1 MRLQSVSLLFLCYWK
16 RQWGLVLGSKND
28 RNLASF
34 PHLPFLRVSP
44 IFFWR
49 NLKHGWN
56 KPTQSGSTPQLRS
69 EASKKLHRKG
79 SALGRMGNESRGTR
93 PLTPALCFLLSSSS
107 LFLFREGRDPPALFF
122 LLPFLIVFPAIPQ
135 PMFSWQHETTAVIF
149 LASRSPLAVSDKTHL
164 PCSLLVFSLLINE
177 NSVH

>member
-49 NLKHGWN
+49 NLKHAWS
-56 KPTQSGSTPQLRS
+56 KPTQSGSTPQLHS
-69 EASKKLHRKG
+69 EASQKPHRKG
-79 SALGRMGNESRGTR
+79 SALGRVGHESRGTR

-107 LFLFREGRDPPALFF
+107 LFLYRERGRPSSFVLS
-122 LLPFLIVFPAIPQ
+122 PAISYCFPCY
-135 PMFSWQHETTAVIF
+135 PSAHVLMTARNNCSHFPSEQEPISC
-149 LASRSPLAVSDKTHL
+149 LRQNPSPLLA
-164 PCSLLVFSLLINE
+164 PCF
-177 NSVH
+177 

>member
-49 NLKHGWN
+49 NLKRAWS
-56 KPTQSGSTPQLRS
+56 KPTQSGSTPQLHS
-69 EASKKLHRKG
+69 EASQKLHRKG
-79 SALGRMGNESRGTR
+79 SALGRVGHESRGTR
-93 PLTPALCFLLSSSS
+93 PLAPALCFLLSSSS
-107 LFLFREGRDPPALFF
+107 LFLYREGETFQLCSFSCHF
-122 LLPFLIVFPAIPQ
+122 LL
-135 PMFSWQHETTAVIF
+135 
-149 LASRSPLAVSDKTHL
+149 
-164 PCSLLVFSLLINE
+164 FSLL
-177 NSVH
+177 SLSPCSHDSTKQLQSFSQRAGAH